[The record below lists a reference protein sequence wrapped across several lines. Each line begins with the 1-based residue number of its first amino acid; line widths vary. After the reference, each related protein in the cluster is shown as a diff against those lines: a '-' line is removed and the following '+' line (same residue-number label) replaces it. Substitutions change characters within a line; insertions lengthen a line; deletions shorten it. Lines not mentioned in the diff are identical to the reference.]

1 MLDTRY
7 SILVEEPA
15 ASIEKRVSRIEE
27 PMQTKL
33 KSRTLIDLFNE
44 SLSTIDLLDKTCL
57 EIVRPDREESLTF
70 GQLRGRA
77 RDFAVW
83 LIRAKGIRPK
93 DKVAILGK
101 NRADWDVA
109 LWGTILAGAVP
120 VLIDPERPVE
130 GVKNHV
136 AHTETRLMIVADDY
150 QEADSR
156 RELNE
161 WASSS
166 GIACIEMTVF
176 EKTACGEAGVSRAS
190 RPRSEGGTP
199 SARRGQDGRDTV
211 DELMGRIPAE
221 IDPGDTAVILCTSG
235 TTGDP
240 REVELT
246 HNNFIANLQ
255 GSVEKVQI
263 GHTDILGHILPPH
276 HSFGL
281 TVGKLLPFCV
291 GATNVYTNKYRE
303 VAELIRDKNV
313 TIFVAVPAMFTMLA
327 KSVEESLAKKKE
339 KKPSLKLLDRYCP
352 KMVGKGMLR
361 KLGWNKLRFFLSGSA
376 PMPRWVL
383 DVFWRRGL
391 LLYEGY
397 GTTENSPVY
406 GFNDNPQGL
415 GSVGKPIRTLSV
427 KIVSPENQAPFDGAQ
442 GGEPV
447 EPLPPGERGEIALGG
462 PCIMKGYYRNP
473 ASTQAVI
480 VRDDKGMRWLL
491 TGDLGYLDEDGNLH
505 ITGRK
510 KYMIVLPGGKKVNP
524 ERVESAL
531 SEARFVGEVLVVPGF
546 WKHSDGIEQETVKA
560 IVRPALDTIGAHAN
574 LSPAELQ
581 QQPHLLKNL
590 VWQSI
595 HECQQKSRQLS
606 SFEKIS
612 SQHLEI
618 RIEEFAKTSTGKIK
632 REAYM
637 RL

>member
-1 MLDTRY
+1 MKEGGADREIFDGST
-7 SILVEEPA
+7 
-15 ASIEKRVSRIEE
+15 E
-27 PMQTKL
+27 PMQTEL

-44 SLSTIDLLDKTCL
+44 SLSNPELLDKTYL
-57 EIVRPDREESLTF
+57 EIIRPDREESLTF
-70 GQLRGRA
+70 GQLRAGA

-93 DKVAILGK
+93 DKVVILGK

-136 AHTETRLMIVADDY
+136 SHTESRLIIVADDY
-150 QEADSR
+150 QDADSR

-161 WASSS
+161 WASGS
-166 GIACIEMTVF
+166 GIAFIEMTVF
-176 EKTACGEAGVSRAS
+176 EKMGL
-190 RPRSEGGTP
+190 GG
-199 SARRGQDGRDTV
+199 AEV
-211 DELMGRIPAE
+211 DKLLESIPAE
-221 IDPGDTAVILCTSG
+221 TGIHDTAVILCTSG

-246 HNNFIANLQ
+246 HGNLIANLQ

-263 GHTDILGHILPPH
+263 GQADTLGHILPPH

-313 TIFVAVPAMFTMLA
+313 TIFVAVPALFTMLA
-327 KSVEESLAKKKE
+327 RNVEEALTKEKE
-339 KKPSLKLLDRYCP
+339 KKPHVKLLDRYSP
-352 KMVGKGMLR
+352 KTVGKGVLK

-376 PMPRWVL
+376 PIPRWVL

-427 KIVSPENQAPFDGAQ
+427 KIVNPENQA
-442 GGEPV
+442 
-447 EPLPPGERGEIALGG
+447 LPPGERGEIALGG
-462 PCIMKGYYRNP
+462 PCIMKGYYKNP

-480 VRDDKGMRWLL
+480 VRDDKGVRWLL

-510 KYMIVLPGGKKVNP
+510 KYLIVLPGGKKVNP

-531 SEARFVGEVLVVPGF
+531 SEARFVGEILVVPGF

-581 QQPHLLKNL
+581 EQPHLLKNL